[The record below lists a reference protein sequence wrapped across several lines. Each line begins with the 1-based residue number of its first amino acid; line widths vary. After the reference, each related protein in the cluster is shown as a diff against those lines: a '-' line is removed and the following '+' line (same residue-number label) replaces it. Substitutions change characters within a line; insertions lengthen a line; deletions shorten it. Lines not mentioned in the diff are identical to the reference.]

1 MAVIERWAQA
11 LGYKEHILGID
22 IPHISSSSNG
32 NIKIKYVSL
41 LVSPSAPQQ
50 AI

>member
-22 IPHISSSSNG
+22 IPHI
-32 NIKIKYVSL
+32 YRQVL
-41 LVSPSAPQQ
+41 M
-50 AI
+50 AISRLNMLAC